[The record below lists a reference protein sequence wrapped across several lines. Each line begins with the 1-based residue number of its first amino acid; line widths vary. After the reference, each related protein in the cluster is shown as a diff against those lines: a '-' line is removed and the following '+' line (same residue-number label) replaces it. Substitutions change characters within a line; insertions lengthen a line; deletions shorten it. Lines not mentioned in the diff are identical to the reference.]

1 MKYFKYFLAFLAIS
15 FISGK
20 LNATEEWKAKWIT
33 DPKAQNAT
41 NTWLCFRRDFKIENP
56 PPSAIAR
63 IATDTKYWLWVNG
76 DLVVFEGG
84 LKRGPNPDD
93 TYFDE
98 VDIAPFLKK
107 GNNSIS
113 ILTWYFGK
121 DGFSHNSSGKA
132 GLLFQCDAHGVGI
145 ISDNNWRSNVHPAY
159 ESCSLPFPNFRLP
172 EPNIRFDAREDIG
185 QWQDSL
191 YKTSGWDR
199 ARELGYPPMK
209 PWNRLVLRPIPQW
222 KNSGLVDYVSKP
234 SLPFVATKDT
244 VIVCT
249 LPANIHITPYLKV
262 EAPAGSL
269 IDLRTDNVF
278 GGSTPNNRAEYVTKE
293 GIQEY
298 ESYGWINGH
307 KMFYRIPKGV
317 KVIDLKYRETGYN
330 TEFAGSF
337 TCSDRFLNK
346 IWEKSRRTLY
356 VTMRDTYMDCPDRE
370 RAQWWGDEVNEGGEA
385 FYSLS
390 TESHKL
396 FRKGM
401 YELIGWQR
409 EDSTLFSPIP
419 SANWNRELPCQML
432 NSIGYYGFW
441 NYYLHTGDIETIRDL
456 YEGVRKYIHVWKIND
471 QGTVVF
477 RKGEWTWGD
486 WGEERDLH
494 LIFNSLYYL
503 ALKGG
508 ANMAE
513 AIGRY
518 DDANE
523 YRSIMRSFKTSFN
536 KQFWTG
542 KEYRNPEYKGKTDDR
557 SQGLAVVAGLADRD
571 KYPAILEVLK
581 REEHASP
588 YMEKYILEAL
598 FQMGYGD
605 YALERMKK
613 RFSPMVNNPDYTTLF
628 EGWGIGSEG
637 FGGGTVNHA
646 WSGCALTILSQ
657 YLCGIEP
664 IKPGYTLFKI
674 TPRPSGIER
683 ASAKIQSVKGEIA
696 SSFIDSKG
704 NFELDVTIPSGTE
717 AVIGIPDYSFREI
730 RANGKVVWRNRN
742 FSNNKIVIGIKDNT
756 TGHIKFKVRSGKWK
770 FIATK

>member
-1 MKYFKYFLAFLAIS
+1 MKYIKYFLAVIAIS
-15 FISGK
+15 LSSGK
-20 LNATEEWKAKWIT
+20 LSATEEWRAKWIT

-41 NTWLCFRRDFKIENP
+41 NTWLCFRKDFKVENP
-56 PPSAIAR
+56 PASAVAK

-76 DLVVFEGG
+76 NLVIFEGG
-84 LKRGPNPDD
+84 LKRGPNPND

-98 VDIAPFLKK
+98 VDIAPYIKK
-107 GNNSIS
+107 GKNSIS
-113 ILTWYFGK
+113 ILTWFFGK

-132 GLLFQCDAHGVGI
+132 GLLFQCDAPGVEI
-145 ISDNNWRSNVHPAY
+145 ISDNSWRSTVHPAY

-172 EPNIRFDAREDIG
+172 EPNLRFDAREDIG

-191 YKTSGWDR
+191 YKTSGWDK
-199 ARELGYPPMK
+199 ARELGIPPMK
-209 PWNRLVLRPIPQW
+209 PWNILVLRPIPQW
-222 KNSGLVDYVSKP
+222 KNSGLTDYVSKH
-234 SLPFVATKDT
+234 SFPFVTTQDT

-262 EAPAGSL
+262 ESPAGYV
-269 IDLRTDNVF
+269 IDLRTDNFF
-278 GGSTPNNRAEYVTKE
+278 GGSTPNNRAEYVTKD

-298 ESYGWINGH
+298 ESFGWINGH
-307 KMFYRIPKGV
+307 KMYYRIPKGI

-337 TCSDRFLNK
+337 TCSDTFLNK

-385 FYSLS
+385 FYSLC

-409 EDSTLFSPIP
+409 SDSTLFSPIP

-441 NYYLHTGDIETIRDL
+441 NYYMHTGDKVAISDL
-456 YEGVRKYIHVWKIND
+456 YEGVRKYLHVWKINQ

-494 LIFNSLYYL
+494 LIFNALYYM

-508 ANMAE
+508 ANMAD
-513 AIGRY
+513 AIGRK

-523 YRSIMRSFKTSFN
+523 YRAIMEKLKTAFN
-536 KQFWTG
+536 KQYWTG

-557 SQGLAVVAGLADRD
+557 SQGLAVVSGLADRE
-571 KYPAILEVLK
+571 KFPAILEVLK

-664 IKPGYTLFKI
+664 IEPGYTLFQV

-683 ASAKIQSVKGEIA
+683 ASAKIQSVKGEI
-696 SSFIDSKG
+696 SSTFINNKRQ
-704 NFELDVTIPSGTE
+704 FVLDVTIPEGTE
-717 AVIGIPDYSFREI
+717 AIIGIPDYSFREI
-730 RANGKVVWRNRN
+730 KANGKVVWRNKN
-742 FSNNKIVIGIKDNT
+742 FCSNKIVIGIKDNT
-756 TGHIKFKVRSGKWK
+756 TGHIKFRTGSGKLQ
-770 FIATK
+770 FTATS